1 VIRKAC
7 AVAEAEG
14 FEGRKFVSGLFE
26 ALTYINDD
34 RKHMPRSQTFA
45 ELLASFNSNEK
56 ALADVIDVFRH
67 DDAAFLIAGGRAGI
81 TPTTLIDISHHV
93 LIRRPSGLRTTSE
106 DTRYRDDS
114 ETVTP
119 PSSPRDH

>member
-14 FEGRKFVSGLFE
+14 FEGRKFVGGLFE

-67 DDAAFLIAGGRAGI
+67 DDAAFLIADGRAGI
-81 TPTTLIDISHHV
+81 TPTTHQSSRLDTAPIRIENH
-93 LIRRPSGLRTTSE
+93 IRRYKIS
-106 DTRYRDDS
+106 
-114 ETVTP
+114 
-119 PSSPRDH
+119 